1 MPIRVFT
8 AYCKPAWRKYWFDYF
23 IAYAEQ
29 WSEANSAH
37 TITGCH
43 VTLPH
48 PTPGDDR
55 KNREVMATTTIETPL
70 PKIRAWKYLAK
81 IVRQYP
87 GWYLALLIGET
98 MFFAV
103 FPQITGLLIRIIFDS
118 LSAESAVGVNVYT
131 LIALLVA
138 NAAAKAVAI
147 FADVWVY
154 FNFRWSVAALL
165 RTNMFT
171 HILKR
176 PGARAVP
183 DSPGEAVSRFR
194 GDVDEIAFYLAESLI
209 IVAFGIF
216 TLVSVIVMF
225 RIDPLITLVVT
236 LPLLAIILVA
246 NRAENAVQKYRH
258 ASRKSAGKV
267 TGFIGELFGSAQ
279 AIQVASAEGHI
290 IKKFSEINEKR
301 KEAAVKDRL
310 FSELLRSIFRNT
322 ATLGTGLVLL
332 MAGGK
337 MAAGTFTVGDFAIFV
352 YYLGFTTDFAGMVGE
367 HLAWIKQVGVS
378 FGRVFH
384 LLQEAP
390 PETAVQKS
398 QIYLHKEL
406 PEVPYIAKSEDH
418 KLELLEALGLTFFYK
433 ETQRGISDVNLT
445 IPRGSFTVITG
456 RIGSGKSTLLR
467 VLLGLLPLQEGKIL
481 WNGQAVPNPG
491 AFFVPPRTAYTPQVP
506 LLFSESLKD
515 NILMGIPA
523 NKADISS
530 ALQLAVMEQ
539 DLAEFEYGLETMLG
553 AKGVKISGGQRQR
566 TAAARMF
573 VRNPELLVFDDI
585 SSALDVETER
595 ILWERVFGK
604 EGTPHGGTTCLA
616 VSHRKPALRRADHI
630 IVLKEGRIESQGKL
644 KDLLE
649 TSEEMR
655 RLWQGENKD

>member
-1 MPIRVFT
+1 
-8 AYCKPAWRKYWFDYF
+8 
-23 IAYAEQ
+23 
-29 WSEANSAH
+29 
-37 TITGCH
+37 
-43 VTLPH
+43 
-48 PTPGDDR
+48 
-55 KNREVMATTTIETPL
+55 MATTTIETPQ
-70 PKIRAWKYLAK
+70 PKIRPWKYLAK

-87 GWYLALLIGET
+87 GWYLALFIGEN

-103 FPQITGLLIRIIFDS
+103 FPQIAGFLIRAIFDS
-118 LSAESAVGVNVYT
+118 LSGEAAVGVNIYT

-165 RTNMFT
+165 RTNLFT

-194 GDVDEIAFYLAESLI
+194 GDVDEVAFYLAESLI
-209 IVAFGIF
+209 VVAFGTF

-225 RIDPLITLVVT
+225 RIDPTITLVVT
-236 LPLLAIILVA
+236 VPLLLIILVA
-246 NRAENAVQKYRH
+246 NRAENAIHKYRE

-267 TGFIGELFGSAQ
+267 TGFIGELFGAAQ
-279 AIQVASAEGHI
+279 AIQVASAEGRVVG
-290 IKKFSEINEKR
+290 KFREINTER

-332 MAGGK
+332 MAGEK

-378 FGRVFH
+378 FGRIFH

-406 PEVPYIAKSEDH
+406 PEVPYVAKSDDH
-418 KLELLEALGLTFFYK
+418 HLERFEARGLSYIYK
-433 ETQRGISDVNLT
+433 ETQRGISGVNLT

-456 RIGSGKSTLLR
+456 RIGSGKTTLLR
-467 VLLGLLPLQEGKIL
+467 VLLGLLPLQEGEIL
-481 WNGQAVPNPG
+481 WNRQSLQNP
-491 AFFVPPRTAYTPQVP
+491 AMFLVPPRTAYTPQVP

-515 NILMGIPA
+515 NILMGIPEESA
-523 NKADISS
+523 NIDAAVNLS
-530 ALQLAVMEQ
+530 VMEQ
-539 DLAEFEYGLETMLG
+539 DLAEFEHGLDTMLG

-573 VRNPELLVFDDI
+573 VRDPELLVFDDV

-595 ILWERVFGK
+595 ILWERVFAK
-604 EGTPHGGTTCLA
+604 ESATCLA
-616 VSHRKPALRRADHI
+616 VSHRKPALRRADQI
-630 IVLKEGRIESQGKL
+630 IVLKDGLIEAQGKL
-644 KDLLE
+644 DELLE
-649 TSEEMR
+649 SCEEMQ
-655 RLWQGENKD
+655 RLWQGETNGG

>member
-1 MPIRVFT
+1 M
-8 AYCKPAWRKYWFDYF
+8 
-23 IAYAEQ
+23 AE
-29 WSEANSAH
+29 
-37 TITGCH
+37 
-43 VTLPH
+43 
-48 PTPGDDR
+48 
-55 KNREVMATTTIETPL
+55 TTIEKPQSN
-70 PKIRAWKYLAK
+70 IRAWKYLAK

-87 GWYLALLIGET
+87 GWYLALFVGEN

-103 FPQITGLLIRIIFDS
+103 FPQIAGLLIRSIFDS
-118 LSAESAVGVNVYT
+118 LSGEAVVGVNIYT

-165 RTNMFT
+165 RTNLFT

-209 IVAFGIF
+209 IVAFGTF

-225 RIDPLITLVVT
+225 RIDPVITLVVT
-236 LPLLAIILVA
+236 LPLLAVILVA
-246 NRAENAVQKYRH
+246 NRAEKAVRKYRE

-267 TGFIGELFGSAQ
+267 TGFIGELFGAAQ
-279 AIQVASAEGHI
+279 AIQVAGAENRMI
-290 IKKFSEINEKR
+290 AEFSKINQQR

-332 MAGGK
+332 MAGQK

-378 FGRVFH
+378 FGRIFH
-384 LLQEAP
+384 LLQDAP
-390 PETAVQKS
+390 PETAVQHA

-406 PEVPYIAKSEDH
+406 PGVPYIAKTEAH
-418 KLELLEALGLTFFYK
+418 RLEILEARGISYLYK
-433 ETQRGISDVNLT
+433 ETKRGISGVNLI
-445 IPRGSFTVITG
+445 IPRGSFTVVTG
-456 RIGSGKSTLLR
+456 RIGSGKTTLLR
-467 VLLGLLPLQEGKIL
+467 VLLGLLPLQEGEIL
-481 WNGQAVPNPG
+481 WNGQPLQNPA
-491 AFFVPPRTAYTPQVP
+491 AFLVPPRTAYTPQVP

-515 NILMGIPA
+515 NILMGLPETSTHID
-523 NKADISS
+523 KAVR
-530 ALQLAVMEQ
+530 LAVMEQ
-539 DLAEFEYGLETMLG
+539 DLAEFEHGLNTMLG

-573 VRNPELLVFDDI
+573 VRNPELLIFDDI

-595 ILWERVFGK
+595 VLWERVFAQDEAGA
-604 EGTPHGGTTCLA
+604 TCLA
-616 VSHRKPALRRADHI
+616 VSHRKPALRRADQV
-630 IVLKEGRIESQGKL
+630 IVLKDGHIEAHGTL
-644 KDLLE
+644 DDLLE
-649 TSEEMR
+649 TCDEMR
-655 RLWQGENKD
+655 QLWHVETERG

>member
-1 MPIRVFT
+1 MT
-8 AYCKPAWRKYWFDYF
+8 A
-23 IAYAEQ
+23 
-29 WSEANSAH
+29 
-37 TITGCH
+37 
-43 VTLPH
+43 
-48 PTPGDDR
+48 
-55 KNREVMATTTIETPL
+55 TTIETPQ
-70 PKIRAWKYLAK
+70 PNIRPWHYLAK
-81 IVRQYP
+81 IVRQFP

-98 MFFAV
+98 MFFAL
-103 FPQITGLLIRIIFDS
+103 FPHIAGLLIRAIFDS
-118 LSAESAVGVNVYT
+118 LSGEAAVGVNVYA

-138 NAAAKAVAI
+138 NAAAKAIAI

-165 RTNMFT
+165 RTNLFK
-171 HILKR
+171 HILQR

-209 IVAFGIF
+209 VVAFGIF
-216 TLVSVIVMF
+216 TAVAVVVMF
-225 RIDPLITLVVT
+225 RIDPAITLVVT
-236 LPLLAIILVA
+236 LPLLVVILVA
-246 NRAENAVQKYRH
+246 NRAEKAVQKYRE
-258 ASRKSAGKV
+258 ASRKSAGQV
-267 TGFIGELFGSAQ
+267 TGFIGELFGAAQ
-279 AIQVASAEGHI
+279 AIQVASAEGRVI
-290 IKKFSEINEKR
+290 EKFSEINEKR

-332 MAGGK
+332 MAGEK

-378 FGRVFH
+378 FGRIFD

-390 PETAVQKS
+390 TETAVQRS

-406 PEVPYIAKSEDH
+406 PEVPYTTKTDEH
-418 KLELLEALGLTFFYK
+418 CLEIFEARGLSFIYK
-433 ETQRGISDVNLT
+433 ETQRGISEVNLT

-456 RIGSGKSTLLR
+456 RIGSGKTTLLR
-467 VLLGLLPLQEGKIL
+467 VLLGLLPMADGEIL
-481 WNGQAVPNPG
+481 WNGQAIPNPA
-491 AFFVPPRTAYTPQVP
+491 AFLVPPKTAYTPQVP

-515 NILMGIPA
+515 NILMGIPEEKA
-523 NKADISS
+523 NMNATVNS
-530 ALQLAVMEQ
+530 AVMEQ
-539 DLAEFEYGLETMLG
+539 DLAEFEHGLETMLG

-573 VRNPELLVFDDI
+573 VRDPELLIFDDI

-595 ILWERVFGK
+595 VLWERVFAK
-604 EGTPHGGTTCLA
+604 DDATCLA

-630 IVLKEGRIESQGKL
+630 IVLKDGRIEAEGKL
-644 KDLLE
+644 DELLE
-649 TSEEMR
+649 SCEEMQH
-655 RLWQGENKD
+655 LWQVDNKG

>member
-1 MPIRVFT
+1 MT
-8 AYCKPAWRKYWFDYF
+8 
-23 IAYAEQ
+23 
-29 WSEANSAH
+29 
-37 TITGCH
+37 
-43 VTLPH
+43 
-48 PTPGDDR
+48 
-55 KNREVMATTTIETPL
+55 TTTIDTPQ

-81 IVRQYP
+81 IVQQYP

-103 FPQITGLLIRIIFDS
+103 FPQIAGLLIRAIFDN
-118 LSAESAVGVNVYT
+118 LSGEAAVGANVYT

-165 RTNMFT
+165 RTNLFT

-209 IVAFGIF
+209 VVAFGVF

-225 RIDPLITLVVT
+225 RIDPIITLVVT
-236 LPLLAIILVA
+236 LPLLVVILVA
-246 NRAENAVQKYRH
+246 NAAEKAVQKYRE

-267 TGFIGELFGSAQ
+267 TGFIGELFGAAQ
-279 AIQVASAEGHI
+279 AIQIASAEARVVQ
-290 IKKFSEINEKR
+290 KFSEINAAR

-310 FSELLRSIFRNT
+310 FSELLHSIFRNT

-332 MAGGK
+332 MAGEK
-337 MAAGTFTVGDFAIFV
+337 MATGTFTIGDFAIFV

-378 FGRVFH
+378 FGRIFH
-384 LLQEAP
+384 LLQDAT

-406 PEVPYIAKSEDH
+406 PEVPFIAKSDEH
-418 KLELLEALGLTFFYK
+418 RMERFEARDLSYFYK
-433 ETQRGISDVNLT
+433 GTQRGISGITLS
-445 IPRGSFTVITG
+445 IPRGSFTVVTG
-456 RIGSGKSTLLR
+456 RIGCGKTTLLR
-467 VLLGLLPLQEGKIL
+467 VLLGLLPHQEGEIL
-481 WNGQAVPNPG
+481 WNGQAIQNP
-491 AFFVPPRTAYTPQVP
+491 ASFLVPPRTAYTPQVP

-523 NKADISS
+523 EKVDMDATIKS
-530 ALQLAVMEQ
+530 AVMEQ
-539 DLAEFEYGLETMLG
+539 DLSEFEHGLETMLG

-573 VRNPELLVFDDI
+573 VRNPELLIFDDI

-595 ILWERVFGK
+595 TLWERVFAK
-604 EGTPHGGTTCLA
+604 EGATCLA

-630 IVLKEGRIESQGKL
+630 IVLKDGCIKAEGKL
-644 KDLLE
+644 DELLE
-649 TSEEMR
+649 SCEEMQ
-655 RLWQGENKD
+655 RLWQGEISNGVGVR